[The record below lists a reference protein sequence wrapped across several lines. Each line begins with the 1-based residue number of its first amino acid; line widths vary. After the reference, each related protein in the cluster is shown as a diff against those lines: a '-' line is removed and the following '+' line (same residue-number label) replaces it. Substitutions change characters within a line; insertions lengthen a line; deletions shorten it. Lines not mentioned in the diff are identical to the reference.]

1 MSASDE
7 LQFNLVD
14 QQKPMILV
22 DKNDDSYKYVARP
35 LIIN

>member
-1 MSASDE
+1 MTLSDE
-7 LQFNLVD
+7 LQFNVVD

-22 DKNDDSYKYVARP
+22 DKKDETYRYVVRP